1 MRASIIIN
9 NFNYGHF
16 LAQAVESALNQT
28 YPEVEVIVVD
38 DGSTD
43 DSLER
48 LEQYRDRILIVA
60 KENGGQGSCYGA
72 GFSRCSGDIVLF
84 LDADDHLS
92 SQCIEQVVR
101 VWSKKVSKAHFYMAI
116 VDAENRPLGS
126 RIPSGRLAASDAPNM
141 MRLFG
146 SYCSPPGSGNAF
158 SAAFLRTILPFPNES
173 ELAHSADA
181 VPIFAAPYF
190 GEIIAIEE
198 VLGFYRRH
206 GKANSSVNT
215 VFDRSSSLARL
226 ESEHKRDVLRDKS
239 WRLASQQFELPVYH
253 LLDPS
258 RAKRRLCYLRLN
270 RKKGLVERDDSLVFL
285 IRCISGIWHWSGY
298 TFVQRCLA
306 TIWFVLVASLPMLLA
321 ERLIKV
327 ALGVG
332 ERNQLQKRLLMRGNT
347 ATAKF

>member
-1 MRASIIIN
+1 MRVSIIIN

-16 LAQAVESALNQT
+16 LPQAVDSALRQT

-48 LEQYRDRILIVA
+48 LGPYRGRVLVVA

-72 GFSRCSGDIVLF
+72 GFSRCSGDIVMF
-84 LDADDHLS
+84 LDADDYLS
-92 SQCIEQVVR
+92 PRCIERVVR
-101 VWSKKVSKAHFYMAI
+101 VWSEKVSKVHFYMAI
-116 VDAENRPLGS
+116 VDADRRPLGS
-126 RIPSGRLAASDAPNM
+126 RMPSGRLAGSDALKM

-146 SYCSPPGSGNAF
+146 SYCSPPGSGNVF
-158 SAAFLRTILPFPNES
+158 SAAFLRTILPFRNER
-173 ELAHSADA
+173 ELVHSADA

-190 GEIIAIEE
+190 DEVIAINE

-206 GKANSSVNT
+206 GKANST
-215 VFDRSSSLARL
+215 VMTAFDQSSSLARL
-226 ESEHKRDVLRDKS
+226 ESEHQRDVLRDRS
-239 WRLASQQFELPVYH
+239 WRLASQQFEMPVYH

-258 RAKRRLCYLRLN
+258 RAKRRLCYLRLSRN
-270 RKKGLVERDDSLVFL
+270 KSLVQGDNSLLFL
-285 IRCISGIWHWSGY
+285 TRSIGGIWQWSGY

-306 TIWFVLVASLPMLLA
+306 TIWFILVASLPMSLA

-327 ALGVG
+327 ALGLG
-332 ERNQLQKRLLMRGNT
+332 ERNELQKRLLMRGATET
-347 ATAKF
+347 ARL